1 MTTDHPSTSPKSH
14 DPWTRN
20 KDGHSRRA
28 KPEHKIR
35 LRELTVRNAKPGAKA
50 YMLWDETQR
59 GLGLRVLPTGSKSW
73 KAVYS
78 RSSGPRWYHIGNAD
92 SISLADARLKAAEI
106 MVAVAKGHDPQA
118 ERKAERGA
126 GTFAELAA
134 KYVVQHA
141 KKHNKSWKQA
151 DTLIGRYVLPRL
163 GKLQATTITRTDIK
177 TMLSRIEAP
186 ILANQV
192 LASVSPIFTWAKREE
207 ILTGENPCRLISRN
221 DTTDRERVLAD
232 SEVPLFWTAFDDAGL
247 IVSTALKVILLSG
260 QRPGEI
266 AHMRR
271 EHIVDGGWWIMPGD
285 PTPDGFWPGTK
296 NESEHRIW
304 LSAPVQA
311 LLAELSDDD
320 AATGY
325 VFAGARRGRPVTR
338 LDAAMRSICA
348 KLGVARATP
357 HDLRRTFSTT
367 VASLGFGTD
376 ALNRVTNHKEGGIAS
391 VYDRHH
397 YSDENKRIMEAT
409 AARLLSLAEGRT
421 DDSKVVPFT
430 R

>member
-1 MTTDHPSTSPKSH
+1 MTDDNPSTSKSH
-14 DPWTRN
+14 SRLVKH
-20 KDGHSRRA
+20 KDRLTELYVRRV
-28 KPEHKIR
+28 KPDE
-35 LRELTVRNAKPGAKA
+35 AKA
-50 YMLWDETQR
+50 YMIWDKVQR

-78 RSSGPRWYHIGNAD
+78 RSSRPRWYHIGNAD

-134 KYVVQHA
+134 KYVTEHA

-151 DTLIGRYVLPRL
+151 DTLIERYVLPRL

-177 TMLSRIEAP
+177 TMLARIEAP

-207 ILTGENPCRLISRN
+207 MLTGENPCRLVARN

-232 SEVPLFWTAFDDAGL
+232 GELPKFWEKFDDAGL
-247 IVSTALKVILLSG
+247 VASSALKTILLTG

-311 LLAELSDDD
+311 LLAELSDDENN
-320 AATGY
+320 ATGY

-397 YSDENKRIMEAT
+397 YSDENKRIMET
-409 AARLLSLAEGRT
+409 VAARLLSLAEGRT
-421 DDSKVVPFT
+421 DTDKIVPL
-430 R
+430 RR